1 MRFSTFLGL
10 AALAAGTGIPSGLQA
25 QDPAPVAVQLPTGA
39 YLVAIQ
45 PTDSLP
51 TEMAGEWRIVFEPG
65 GTYRVLRDNGVV
77 VLGTYRAE
85 GERLILVDTSGDMAC
100 LDAPPGTYLWKTGAD
115 GTLTL
120 SAVEDTCTGRQRITT
135 LRALVRAK
143 KD

>member
-1 MRFSTFLGL
+1 MRMTLPLAL
-10 AALAAGTGIPSGLQA
+10 AALVATAGIPSGLQA

-51 TEMAGEWRIVFEPG
+51 TEMAGEWRIVFESG
-65 GTYRVLRDNGVV
+65 GTYRMLRDNGVV

-100 LDAPPGTYLWKTGAD
+100 LDAPPATYLWKTGPD

-120 SAVEDTCTGRQRITT
+120 SAVEDSCTGRQRLTT

-143 KD
+143 KE